1 MTETISSKES
11 ATEKTVG
18 PVPELDELNSFFW
31 TSGADGKLR
40 MQYCEDCQYW
50 QHPPSV
56 CCRKCLGEGIAAK
69 PMSGTGT
76 VAAITVN
83 RMPWIPGLKIPYIL
97 VIVELDEQAGLRLT
111 SAMPGVEPESVAIGD
126 RVKVRFE
133 QREDVWMPFF
143 EPAVSE

>member
-1 MTETISSKES
+1 MTETTVTDASSLD
-11 ATEKTVG
+11 KTVG

-31 TSGADGKLR
+31 TSGEDGKLR
-40 MQYCEDCQYW
+40 MQYCDDCQYW

-69 PMSGTGT
+69 VMSGKGT

-83 RMPWIPGLKIPYIL
+83 RMPWMPGLKIPYLL
-97 VIVELDEQAGLRLT
+97 VIIELDEQPGLRLT
-111 SAMPGVEPESVAIGD
+111 SAMPSAEPGSVRIGD
-126 RVKVRFE
+126 RVKVSFE

-143 EPAVSE
+143 ELQ

>member
-1 MTETISSKES
+1 MTDTHSSETN
-11 ATEKTVG
+11 APEKTMG

-31 TSGADGKLR
+31 TSGADGQLR

-56 CCRKCLGEGIAAK
+56 CCRKCLNEDIAPK

-76 VAAITVN
+76 VAALTVN
-83 RMPWIPGLKIPYIL
+83 RMPWIPGLKIPYLL
-97 VIVELDEQAGLRLT
+97 VIVELDEQQGLRLT
-111 SAMPGVEPESVAIGD
+111 SAMPAAEPGSVSIGD
-126 RVKVRFE
+126 KVKVSFE

-143 EPAVSE
+143 ALQ

>member
-1 MTETISSKES
+1 MTDTN
-11 ATEKTVG
+11 ALEKTVG
-18 PVPELDELNSFFW
+18 PTPELDELNGFFW
-31 TSGADGKLR
+31 SSGADGQLR

-56 CCRKCLGEGIAAK
+56 CCRKCLGEEITAK

-83 RMPWIPGLKIPYIL
+83 RMPWMPGLKIPYLL
-97 VIVELDEQAGLRLT
+97 VIIELDEQAGLRLT
-111 SAMPGVEPESVAIGD
+111 SAMPNAEPGSVSIGD
-126 RVKVRFE
+126 RVKVFFE

-143 EPAVSE
+143 ELQ

>member
-1 MTETISSKES
+1 MTDTN
-11 ATEKTVG
+11 ALEKTVG
-18 PVPELDELNSFFW
+18 PTPELDELNSFFW
-31 TSGADGKLR
+31 SSGADGQLR

-56 CCRKCLGEGIAAK
+56 CCRKCLGEEITAK

-83 RMPWIPGLKIPYIL
+83 RMPWMPGLKIPYLL
-97 VIVELDEQAGLRLT
+97 VIIELDEQAGLRLT
-111 SAMPGVEPESVAIGD
+111 SAMPNAEPGSVSIGD
-126 RVKVRFE
+126 RVKVFFE

-143 EPAVSE
+143 ELQ